1 MGQASITEIAA
12 EIENWDLLQK
22 LPKQI
27 GDFILC
33 PGSGIKGQIL
43 NIAAY
48 VNEKTHCRLD
58 LTYTSETFDYV
69 PVKTVGLHTFRD
81 ERYFARD
88 REHFAKMLLQHLD
101 DIIKSIDRKEV
112 HKFDYEAEALH
123 FEQWDYWR
131 SLPQL
136 LEGYELFITPEN
148 PLAYINGSFIFLDY
162 TDFEN
167 GNQVYFS
174 YNIFRNEIF
183 AEMKKDNLPLTTDAY
198 DVGCNVADDK
208 KLELLT
214 TLLQNNLQK
223 TLEKLKKD

>member
-48 VNEKTHCRLD
+48 INEKTHCRLD

-101 DIIKSIDRKEV
+101 DIIKSK
-112 HKFDYEAEALH
+112 
-123 FEQWDYWR
+123 
-131 SLPQL
+131 
-136 LEGYELFITPEN
+136 
-148 PLAYINGSFIFLDY
+148 YINLIMRQKPCILSSGIIGVVCHSCWKAMNYLLRRKIRWLILTVLSSF
-162 TDFEN
+162 
-167 GNQVYFS
+167 
-174 YNIFRNEIF
+174 
-183 AEMKKDNLPLTTDAY
+183 
-198 DVGCNVADDK
+198 
-208 KLELLT
+208 
-214 TLLQNNLQK
+214 
-223 TLEKLKKD
+223 